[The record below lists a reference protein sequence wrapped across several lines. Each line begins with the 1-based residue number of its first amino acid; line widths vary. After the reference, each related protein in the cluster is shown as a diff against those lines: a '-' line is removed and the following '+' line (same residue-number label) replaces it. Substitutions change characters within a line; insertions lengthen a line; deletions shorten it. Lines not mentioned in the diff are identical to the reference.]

1 MRAYAHGNGCILLPS
16 KVTQTL
22 TFSAPAGQA
31 AVRAADVAAVGAH
44 LTAYWRSPPLPTVA
58 PTRVPT
64 VHSLPP
70 SVVQA
75 EEVHGARRRAAAR
88 RALDPG
94 AGAGVPRI
102 LARGVPARPPRR
114 RRTRFFASSGRLDAL
129 EGAGETRASDLYRGD
144 GTGREGTPC
153 SWCGGRGARAC
164 SRRGRGRRR
173 ARHPPRARGAWR
185 GCRGSASRRC
195 FFWGGVGR
203 RSFSLAWSGKRN
215 ETLIDKRDQTR
226 EAAPSK
232 DKIAFKCGM

>member
-102 LARGVPARPPRR
+102 LARGVPARPPPPPPS
-114 RRTRFFASSGRLDAL
+114 RTDWTRLVPPPVLTGHVPGVERPPEVLARPRLGLQCASGPVSGC
-129 EGAGETRASDLYRGD
+129 TRSRCAHAACPIS
-144 GTGREGTPC
+144 TG
-153 SWCGGRGARAC
+153 
-164 SRRGRGRRR
+164 
-173 ARHPPRARGAWR
+173 
-185 GCRGSASRRC
+185 
-195 FFWGGVGR
+195 
-203 RSFSLAWSGKRN
+203 
-215 ETLIDKRDQTR
+215 
-226 EAAPSK
+226 
-232 DKIAFKCGM
+232 